1 MPEVAGE
8 TLFASQAEGAKGA
21 EEPSSAPHPYQAP
34 TPSPVRLPNVKLQ
47 KPSPFGS
54 HSFAALGLLNKK
66 ISSKGQKALF
76 FFF

>member
-8 TLFASQAEGAKGA
+8 TLFVSQAEGAKGS
-21 EEPSSAPHPYQAP
+21 EEPSSDPQPYQAP
-34 TPSPVRLPNVKLQ
+34 TPSPVRLPNIKLQ
-47 KPSPFGS
+47 KPPFSS

-76 FFF
+76 FFFF